1 MEKKQDLR
9 VVKTLEAIKKAF
21 FGLLEE
27 KVFESIKIKDITE
40 KHGLTVARFTLIT
53 MINTIV
59 CPAMNRNLWKESST
73 LRKDMIRQR
82 EPLTSRTIRS
92 RLQLKFFNT
101 FI

>member
-1 MEKKQDLR
+1 
-9 VVKTLEAIKKAF
+9 
-21 FGLLEE
+21 
-27 KVFESIKIKDITE
+27 
-40 KHGLTVARFTLIT
+40 

-59 CPAMNRNLWKESST
+59 RPAMNRNLWKESST

-92 RLQLKFFNT
+92 IASEIFNT